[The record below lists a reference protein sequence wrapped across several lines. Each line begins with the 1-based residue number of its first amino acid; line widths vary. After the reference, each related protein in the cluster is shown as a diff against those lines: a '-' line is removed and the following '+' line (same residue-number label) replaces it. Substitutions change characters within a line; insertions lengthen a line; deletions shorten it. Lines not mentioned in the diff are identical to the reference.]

1 MQSAHAVRGLKPCP
15 RLQRKQRGDGWLNDP
30 DPARIL
36 AGDFGNL
43 TVGDDGMGEA
53 ELTMD
58 TFTLS
63 DGPTSVN
70 DADGTAI
77 IVHVGQDDLVSH
89 PSGNSGGRYACG
101 VVAEPMMAEMP
112 PREAS
117 AEGNLFAPAHVPF
130 EEGLVDQLQ
139 VPEGFTIEAYAQGLS
154 NPRMLAVSPSGV
166 VYVTETENNTVRALA
181 DTDGDGVID
190 EAVAV
195 GVNLPLVHGIAFH
208 EDQVFLAGEKEVWV
222 ADVQDDGSFANL
234 QVILDS
240 LPDGGQHPRRTIA
253 IGTDGQLYLSLGSS
267 CNACRET
274 NPLSATMLRA
284 NLDGSDPVIVASGLR
299 NTLGWDWEPET
310 GEMWGMDQGSDWRGD
325 EQPPEELNQIIEGGN
340 YGWPYCY
347 GNQEVDQYLSCRRLA
362 PPPSN
367 TARTRWRRR

>member
-1 MQSAHAVRGLKPCP
+1 VRGLKPCP
-15 RLQRKQRGDGWLNDP
+15 RLQRTQRGDGSLNDP

-43 TVGDDGMGEA
+43 T
-53 ELTMD
+53 
-58 TFTLS
+58 
-63 DGPTSVN
+63 VN

-77 IVHVGQDDLVSH
+77 IVHVGQDDLVSQ

-130 EEGLVDQLQ
+130 EDGLVDQLQ

-195 GVNLPLVHGIAFH
+195 GVNLPLVHGH
-208 EDQVFLAGEKEVWV
+208 CLPRGP
-222 ADVQDDGSFANL
+222 
-234 QVILDS
+234 S
-240 LPDGGQHPRRTIA
+240 LPGG
-253 IGTDGQLYLSLGSS
+253 
-267 CNACRET
+267 RE
-274 NPLSATMLRA
+274 
-284 NLDGSDPVIVASGLR
+284 
-299 NTLGWDWEPET
+299 
-310 GEMWGMDQGSDWRGD
+310 RGV
-325 EQPPEELNQIIEGGN
+325 GGRCP
-340 YGWPYCY
+340 G
-347 GNQEVDQYLSCRRLA
+347 
-362 PPPSN
+362 
-367 TARTRWRRR
+367 